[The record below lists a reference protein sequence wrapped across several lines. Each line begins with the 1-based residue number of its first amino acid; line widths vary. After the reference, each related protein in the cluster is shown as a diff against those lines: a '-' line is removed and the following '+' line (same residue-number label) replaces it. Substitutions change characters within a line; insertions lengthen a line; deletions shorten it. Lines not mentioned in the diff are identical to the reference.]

1 MAPVK
6 KNETFS
12 SIRTQNFPSF
22 AGASTNH
29 TATTHTWD
37 MTPHG
42 TSSSYTLTQALNQ

>member
-22 AGASTNH
+22 AGASINQA
-29 TATTHTWD
+29 ATTHIWD
-37 MTPHG
+37 MTP
-42 TSSSYTLTQALNQ
+42 SASNSYTLTQALNQ